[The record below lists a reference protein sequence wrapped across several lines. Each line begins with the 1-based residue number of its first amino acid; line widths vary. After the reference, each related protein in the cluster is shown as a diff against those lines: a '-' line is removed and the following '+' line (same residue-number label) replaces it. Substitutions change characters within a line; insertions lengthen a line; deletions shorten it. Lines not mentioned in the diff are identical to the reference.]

1 MSYRRKYTSLCQPLS
16 YSTVAY
22 KTWKIFNWW
31 STTIKKYCCYSI
43 STIAYMVL
51 AKNSIDTRIL
61 MMEKSIYVSDYCGEN
76 WDLENIFI
84 SGYSTTVWNWEK
96 TQTALDS
103 HREKYILVSSYS
115 TTVLNETYKKC
126 NRHSTLEKKM
136 YFCFWQ

>member
-1 MSYRRKYTSLCQPLS
+1 
-16 YSTVAY
+16 
-22 KTWKIFNWW
+22 
-31 STTIKKYCCYSI
+31 
-43 STIAYMVL
+43 MVL

-84 SGYSTTVWNWEK
+84 SGYSTTVWNLEK

-136 YFCFWQ
+136 YFCF